1 MTGASTELDI
11 CMHRYIYNIY
21 RREYCVRC
29 HAQLFGTRRAR
40 SVGPSSAASTRPGPG
55 EVACVG
61 CGYTVFRAEMV
72 SR

>member
-11 CMHRYIYNIY
+11 CIDISVIFY

-55 EVACVG
+55 EAACVG